1 MLRETTSEKAF
12 AELLNGN
19 EKVYVFDEDS
29 CQIQSLAGLISNMRL
44 IVDFAEAPAEVPA
57 EAHAEAPAEEVTP
70 EPSNKTEEALE
81 EEKNEEEVP
90 VGKKAKWDNMD
101 YGKIAALRKAKWSVP
116 KIADEMRCPSHVIY
130 NYFKKNG
137 DPIYECEG
145 AAE

>member
-19 EKVYVFDEDS
+19 EKVYVFDEES

-44 IVDFAEAPAEVPA
+44 IVDFEEKDAEV
-57 EAHAEAPAEEVTP
+57 VVP
-70 EPSNKTEEALE
+70 EPSTNEPEENTPEETLE
-81 EEKNEEEVP
+81 EEKNEKKVSEER
-90 VGKKAKWDNMD
+90 KTKWDSID